1 MQENL
6 IERLKDLY
14 IAHQNDELNDIRDRG
29 RRYFLEGKTFISNT

>member
-14 IAHQNDELNDIRDRG
+14 IAHQNDELNDKLYEREREKLKSVVDI
-29 RRYFLEGKTFISNT
+29 